1 MGEKYVD
8 KALLDV
14 LQYRTVVPYDRTEEE
29 SMLVPVRRKKILEV
43 FLKDPFKEIHLREIA
58 RLSKVSLNNVDNS
71 LRLFVKDNMFKRRDV
86 SNMTFFKPSL
96 ENETLLK
103 IFEFLELEK
112 KKEFYDKNKKIARL
126 LQKYT
131 QDIID
136 LSNKRIQLVILFGSV
151 ARGEWTKGSDIDILV
166 VVSEK
171 DKDVIEALN
180 KAKIDVSPLL
190 EISPI
195 STTTEKF
202 IEGFRKKTEFYDEL
216 WKDRVVLYNEF
227 LFWQMIKEGGRLY
240 A

>member
-1 MGEKYVD
+1 MFI
-8 KALLDV
+8 
-14 LQYRTVVPYDRTEEE
+14 PI
-29 SMLVPVRRKKILEV
+29 RRKKILEV

-71 LRLFVKDNMFKRRDV
+71 LRLFVKDNIFKRRDV
-86 SNMTFFKPSL
+86 SNMVFFKPNL
-96 ENETLLK
+96 ENEALLK

-112 KKEFYDKNKKIARL
+112 KKKFYDKNRKIARL

-171 DKDVIEALN
+171 DKDVITILN
-180 KAKIDVSPLL
+180 KAKINVSPLL

>member
-1 MGEKYVD
+1 MFI
-8 KALLDV
+8 
-14 LQYRTVVPYDRTEEE
+14 PI
-29 SMLVPVRRKKILEV
+29 RRKKILEV

-71 LRLFVKDNMFKRRDV
+71 LRLFVKDNIFKRRDV
-86 SNMTFFKPSL
+86 SNMVFFKPNL
-96 ENETLLK
+96 ENEALLK
-103 IFEFLELEK
+103 IFEFLELENK
-112 KKEFYDKNKKIARL
+112 KKFYDKNRKIARL

-171 DKDVIEALN
+171 DKDVITILN